1 MIRMKTEGWLT
12 RLKKRKIERKIK
24 RNRQEFAFLLD
35 ALIADHNRIVSEI
48 KQYGNNAMNENKQD
62 NIQIVAE
69 IGEKANCITTEIK
82 SSYEEINQIQMQT
95 TELKTVLEKILKQ
108 IISLQGKIEMENK
121 EFDEQSK
128 EIMLSIDDIK
138 TLMKMVAVD
147 RLVDDVNKLV
157 DEI

>member
-1 MIRMKTEGWLT
+1 MKTEGWLT

-138 TLMKMVAVD
+138 TLIKMVAVD

>member
-1 MIRMKTEGWLT
+1 MKTEGWLT

-35 ALIADHNRIVSEI
+35 ALIADHNRIDFRN
-48 KQYGNNAMNENKQD
+48 KTYGNNAMNENKQD

-69 IGEKANCITTEIK
+69 IGEKANCIITEIK

>member
-1 MIRMKTEGWLT
+1 MKTEGWLT

-138 TLMKMVAVD
+138 TLMKMVAVE

>member
-1 MIRMKTEGWLT
+1 MKTEGWLT

>member
-1 MIRMKTEGWLT
+1 M
-12 RLKKRKIERKIK
+12 
-24 RNRQEFAFLLD
+24 LD

-48 KQYGNNAMNENKQD
+48 KQYGNNATNENKQD

>member
-1 MIRMKTEGWLT
+1 MKTEGWLT

-35 ALIADHNRIVSEI
+35 ALIADHNRIASEI

>member
-1 MIRMKTEGWLT
+1 M
-12 RLKKRKIERKIK
+12 
-24 RNRQEFAFLLD
+24 LD
-35 ALIADHNRIVSEI
+35 ALIADHNRIASEI

>member
-1 MIRMKTEGWLT
+1 MKTEGWLT

-128 EIMLSIDDIK
+128 EIMLSIDE
-138 TLMKMVAVD
+138 TA
-147 RLVDDVNKLV
+147 
-157 DEI
+157 